1 MQQERSQQ
9 ILNQE
14 EGTAGRKNLKEAH
27 RLTDNPF
34 KDFKMPVTSF
44 LVLVL
49 RWLSS
54 TSIMIYL

>member
-1 MQQERSQQ
+1 MQQEISQQ
-9 ILNQE
+9 ILNQ